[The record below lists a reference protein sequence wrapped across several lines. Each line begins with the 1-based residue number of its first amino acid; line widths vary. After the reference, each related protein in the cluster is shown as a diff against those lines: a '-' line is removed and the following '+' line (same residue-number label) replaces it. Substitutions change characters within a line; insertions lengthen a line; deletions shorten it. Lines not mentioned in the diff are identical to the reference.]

1 MLPFIYG
8 NVSAHMA
15 GNCFMLHIMHI
26 AAFNRATVW
35 NRDTVYN
42 QHFRKIENIRPLVPK
57 FFHNSEKGGV
67 RNGEIMKLLP
77 HNTMLPL

>member
-1 MLPFIYG
+1 MFTFIYG
-8 NVSAHMA
+8 NVSAHID

-26 AAFNRATVW
+26 VGHGSKPCTV
-35 NRDTVYN
+35 DTP
-42 QHFRKIENIRPLVPK
+42 HFRKIENIRPLVPK